1 MTNITEPQNKNL
13 NNPILF
19 DTCFIVDLI
28 DKNENK
34 FDLSH
39 LYLELLISKGYD
51 PIILSP
57 IFFETQNKL
66 KNREINYRPFL
77 DRNLFEYSIE
87 FINEQDLAKAAEIV
101 IKLEDQSLS
110 LADAVL
116 AWYSYD
122 NDLQL
127 ISYDK
132 DFGIIAQYLADKYGK
147 NKILYWK
154 EIQNEVY
161 KKS

>member
-1 MTNITEPQNKNL
+1 MTNITEPQNKFRND
-13 NNPILF
+13 PILF

-66 KNREINYRPFL
+66 KNREIEYKSFL
-77 DRNLFEYSIE
+77 DSDLFEYSIE
-87 FINEQDLAKAAEIV
+87 FTNDQDLAKAVRIV
-101 IKLEDQSLS
+101 IKLDDQSLS

-122 NDLQL
+122 ND
-127 ISYDK
+127 IKIVSYDK
-132 DFGIIAQYLADKYGK
+132 DFGIIANYLADKYGK
-147 NKILYWK
+147 YKILYWK